1 MQGDTYM
8 IKLEL
13 SLQQTNIILESLG
26 AQPYIKVSAV
36 IDEIRTQAIPQ
47 AQALELAQKTETV
60 ETVSGEVY
68 TPATA

>member
-1 MQGDTYM
+1 M

-13 SLQQTNIILESLG
+13 PLDQINIILESLG

-36 IDEIRTQAIPQ
+36 IEEIRSQAIPQ
-47 AQALELAQKTETV
+47 AQALEQAQKTETI

-68 TPATA
+68 TPA

>member
-1 MQGDTYM
+1 M

-13 SLQQTNIILESLG
+13 PLDQINIILESLG

-36 IDEIRTQAIPQ
+36 IDEIRAQAIPQ
-47 AQALELAQKTETV
+47 AQALEQAQKTETIQ
-60 ETVSGEVY
+60 TVSGEVY